1 MDLFVRLLSSP
12 LGSEEV
18 LLSTPRPKCPT
29 DWSGDGRYVLFNV
42 VDPDTGVDIQV
53 VPVDGERT
61 PIEAVRSAHD
71 EQHAQFS
78 PDGRWIPYQ
87 SNRTGRFEIY
97 VRPFPGP
104 GADVPVSTSGGE
116 QVRWHPVGTELF
128 YIAADD
134 ALMAVSSFRVA
145 FPSRGCSSCF
155 PFSGFN
161 IQPDPGMQNP
171 RTSRRRSQFSAG
183 NPRRADGIRLA
194 NDNGG
199 RTMLSSS
206 SHRRRGTRMSEERFD
221 RLENRVDA
229 VAAGVAELKTDVAE
243 LKTGVAGL
251 KTGVAEL
258 KTGVAGLKTD
268 VAGLKTGVAGLK
280 TSTAGLETGGASLR
294 VHVQA
299 NTAAIAELR
308 RHMGMLHEDVIDR
321 IRALKEDDS
330 LRREMRA
337 GFAEL
342 RQLLTDHTVVG
353 DAADRRFAATLDDHE
368 HRIRSL
374 EGNAPSTGSAT

>member
-1 MDLFVRLLSSP
+1 
-12 LGSEEV
+12 
-18 LLSTPRPKCPT
+18 
-29 DWSGDGRYVLFNV
+29 
-42 VDPDTGVDIQV
+42 
-53 VPVDGERT
+53 
-61 PIEAVRSAHD
+61 
-71 EQHAQFS
+71 
-78 PDGRWIPYQ
+78 
-87 SNRTGRFEIY
+87 
-97 VRPFPGP
+97 
-104 GADVPVSTSGGE
+104 
-116 QVRWHPVGTELF
+116 
-128 YIAADD
+128 
-134 ALMAVSSFRVA
+134 
-145 FPSRGCSSCF
+145 
-155 PFSGFN
+155 
-161 IQPDPGMQNP
+161 
-171 RTSRRRSQFSAG
+171 
-183 NPRRADGIRLA
+183 
-194 NDNGG
+194 
-199 RTMLSSS
+199 
-206 SHRRRGTRMSEERFD
+206 
-221 RLENRVDA
+221 LENRVDA

-243 LKTGVAGL
+243 LKTDVAELKTDVAGL
-251 KTGVAEL
+251 KTDVAEL
-258 KTGVAGLKTD
+258 KTDVAELKTDVAGLKTD
-268 VAGLKTGVAGLK
+268 VAGLKTDVAGLKTDVAELKTDVAGLKTDVAGLK

>member
-78 PDGRWIPYQ
+78 PDGRWIAYQ